1 MNNDFTVNN
10 NLSNEPKKSSGKK
23 VVVIL
28 ILILLLGVVAFL
40 IYELKFAK
48 KDSNKKDDEYTEYD
62 PNYPF
67 EESNT
72 ISNATSNT
80 PQESNTISNETSNT
94 PQESNTLSNIISN
107 VISNT
112 ASNKISNGSSNAT
125 KVNVSSVKLNN
136 SAINVYVGKTYNL
149 SATVYPSNATNKS
162 LVWSSSNTNIA
173 TVDNSGRITGKA
185 VGTTNITVRT
195 VDGNKTATAK
205 VNVSKEEIKV
215 TKVSINVKGTIN
227 GCETTNATATVSPT
241 NADNKTIKW
250 SSSNPSV
257 ATIDSNGKINA
268 IKKGTTTITATA
280 ASGVKSTVDIK
291 VDDVYKYYA
300 DCRMNNTGPLGF
312 SAYCNANIMY
322 KSSVFTTYK
331 TVTIKSN
338 AGTNT
343 YTPSQ
348 FKKVQEGNGAYI
360 VLYTYKDNGVY
371 LTLNN
376 GNSCYIQIQINEK
389 W

>member
-48 KDSNKKDDEYTEYD
+48 KDGNKKDDEYTEYD

-72 ISNATSNT
+72 ISNATSNA

-94 PQESNTLSNIISN
+94 PQESNTLSNVISNIISN
-107 VISNT
+107 T
-112 ASNKISNGSSNAT
+112 TSNKVSNGSSNST

-136 SAINVYVGKTYNL
+136 STINVYVGKTYNL
-149 SATVYPSNATNKS
+149 SATVYPTNATNKS

-173 TVDNSGRITGKA
+173 TVDNNGRITGKA

-241 NADNKTIKW
+241 NADNKKITWK
-250 SSSNPSV
+250 SSNPSV
-257 ATIDSNGKINA
+257 ATIDSNGKIKA
-268 IKKGTTTITATA
+268 IKEGTTIITATS
-280 ASGVKSTVDIK
+280 ASGVTAKQNLRVSSNYLFK
-291 VDDVYKYYA
+291 
-300 DCRMNNTGPLGF
+300 
-312 SAYCNANIMY
+312 AN
-322 KSSVFTTYK
+322 FTLT
-331 TVTIKSN
+331 N
-338 AGTNT
+338 AGAAGYSAHCDEANLYYNGKVTTNYKNIKMIYKDSSET
-343 YTPSQ
+343 YTSA
-348 FKKVQEGNGAYI
+348 KVADVVRLRKFGFYLA
-360 VLYTYKDNGVY
+360 KDAY

-376 GNSCYIQIQINEK
+376 GNSCYIPIDIK
-389 W
+389 GHY